1 MGNVDQ
7 PAVNCFREL
16 TAPIRTVLFVIIS
29 CVIALPALATPAAV
43 VFALQGTTD
52 PKLSEFEE
60 ISAGST
66 IHLQENATLT
76 LKHYET
82 CKSFTLSKGSIEI
95 YQDNFSI
102 KNGVVTNYAKNMC
115 PKRAH
120 LKNKTTYT
128 GAIKTR
134 SVKIKNRISK
144 FPKFI
149 FQNEN
154 MDALEKMHLFA
165 YDNGKTIDLK
175 RNGRIFFIKDKNIT
189 PKHGKAYV
197 LRAYLS
203 SGEILENYFL
213 CEEGTD
219 DFIFISE
226 RKQK

>member
-1 MGNVDQ
+1 M
-7 PAVNCFREL
+7 NCFRDL
-16 TAPIRTVLFVIIS
+16 KALIRTVLVAIIS
-29 CVIALPALATPAAV
+29 YVIASPALATPAAV

-60 ISAGST
+60 IPAGST
-66 IHLQENATLT
+66 IYLHENAKLT

-95 YQDNFSI
+95 HQDDFSI
-102 KNGVVTNYAKNMC
+102 KNGIVTNYSKNTC
-115 PKRAH
+115 PRRAH

-134 SVKIKNRISK
+134 SVNIKNRISK

-189 PKHGKAYV
+189 PQHGKAYV